1 MMEYLACFLFGA
13 VVALAGVKVGSFT
26 NGGERQ
32 EAAAKKNP
40 NPQAEYEEFRPVDDR
55 DEQRRSK
62 EIDEGIQNLMT
73 FSVNGKDGFDVGGL

>member
-13 VVALAGVKVGSFT
+13 VVALTRVKVGSFT

-40 NPQAEYEEFRPVDDR
+40 DPQAEDDR

>member
-40 NPQAEYEEFRPVDDR
+40 DPQAEDDR

-62 EIDEGIQNLMT
+62 EIDQGIQNLMT

>member
-1 MMEYLACFLFGA
+1 MFPVWCCGCPDR
-13 VVALAGVKVGSFT
+13 GKGSFT

-40 NPQAEYEEFRPVDDR
+40 DPQAEDDR

>member
-13 VVALAGVKVGSFT
+13 VVALTGVKVGSFT

-40 NPQAEYEEFRPVDDR
+40 NPQAEDDR

>member
-13 VVALAGVKVGSFT
+13 VVALTGVKVGSFT

-40 NPQAEYEEFRPVDDR
+40 NPQAEDDR

-73 FSVNGKDGFDVGGL
+73 FSVNGKGGFDVGVL

>member
-13 VVALAGVKVGSFT
+13 VVALTGVKVGSFT

-40 NPQAEYEEFRPVDDR
+40 NPQAEDDR

-62 EIDEGIQNLMT
+62 EIDEGLQNLMT

>member
-1 MMEYLACFLFGA
+1 MEYLACFLFGA
-13 VVALAGVKVGSFT
+13 VVALTGVKVGSFT

-40 NPQAEYEEFRPVDDR
+40 DPQAEDDR

-73 FSVNGKDGFDVGGL
+73 FSVKGKDGFDVGGL

>member
-40 NPQAEYEEFRPVDDR
+40 DPQAEDDR

-73 FSVNGKDGFDVGGL
+73 FSVNGKDGFDVGVL

>member
-13 VVALAGVKVGSFT
+13 VVALTGVKVGSFT

-32 EAAAKKNP
+32 EAAAKKNLD
-40 NPQAEYEEFRPVDDR
+40 PQAEDDR

>member
-26 NGGERQ
+26 NGGKRQ
-32 EAAAKKNP
+32 EHEAKKNLD
-40 NPQAEYEEFRPVDDR
+40 PQAEDDR

>member
-13 VVALAGVKVGSFT
+13 VVALTGVKVGSFT

-40 NPQAEYEEFRPVDDR
+40 DPQAEDDR

-73 FSVNGKDGFDVGGL
+73 FSVNGKDGFDVGVL

>member
-13 VVALAGVKVGSFT
+13 VVALTGVKVGSFT

-40 NPQAEYEEFRPVDDR
+40 NPQAEDDLSLIHISEPTRP
-55 DEQRRSK
+55 
-62 EIDEGIQNLMT
+62 
-73 FSVNGKDGFDVGGL
+73 

>member
-26 NGGERQ
+26 NGREQQ

-40 NPQAEYEEFRPVDDR
+40 DPQAEDDR

>member
-1 MMEYLACFLFGA
+1 MEYLACFLFGA

-40 NPQAEYEEFRPVDDR
+40 DPQAEDDR

>member
-32 EAAAKKNP
+32 EAAAKKNLD
-40 NPQAEYEEFRPVDDR
+40 PQAEDDR

-62 EIDEGIQNLMT
+62 EIDEGIHNLMT
-73 FSVNGKDGFDVGGL
+73 VSVTCKDGFDVGGL

>member
-1 MMEYLACFLFGA
+1 MEYLACFLFGA

-32 EAAAKKNP
+32 EAAAKKNLD
-40 NPQAEYEEFRPVDDR
+40 PQAEDDR

>member
-40 NPQAEYEEFRPVDDR
+40 NPQAEYEE
-55 DEQRRSK
+55 K
-62 EIDEGIQNLMT
+62 G
-73 FSVNGKDGFDVGGL
+73 

>member
-13 VVALAGVKVGSFT
+13 VVALTGVKVGSFT

-40 NPQAEYEEFRPVDDR
+40 DPQAEDDR

-62 EIDEGIQNLMT
+62 EIDEGIQNRMT

>member
-1 MMEYLACFLFGA
+1 MMEYLASFLLGA
-13 VVALAGVKVGSFT
+13 VVAQTGEKVGSFT
-26 NGGERQ
+26 NRGERQ
-32 EAAAKKNP
+32 EWAAKTNP
-40 NPQAEYEEFRPVDDR
+40 NPQAEDDR

>member
-40 NPQAEYEEFRPVDDR
+40 DPQAEDDR

-73 FSVNGKDGFDVGGL
+73 FSVNAKDGFDVGGL

>member
-1 MMEYLACFLFGA
+1 MEYLACFLFGA

-40 NPQAEYEEFRPVDDR
+40 NPQAEDDR

>member
-40 NPQAEYEEFRPVDDR
+40 NPQAEDDR

>member
-13 VVALAGVKVGSFT
+13 VVALTGVKVGSFT

-40 NPQAEYEEFRPVDDR
+40 NPEAEDDR

-73 FSVNGKDGFDVGGL
+73 FSVNGKDGFDVGVL

>member
-13 VVALAGVKVGSFT
+13 VVALTGVKVGSFT
-26 NGGERQ
+26 NGGERR
-32 EAAAKKNP
+32 KRRRRRI
-40 NPQAEYEEFRPVDDR
+40 RPAGEDDR

>member
-13 VVALAGVKVGSFT
+13 VVALTGVKVGSFT

-40 NPQAEYEEFRPVDDR
+40 NPQAEDDR

-62 EIDEGIQNLMT
+62 EIDEGIQT
-73 FSVNGKDGFDVGGL
+73 

>member
-13 VVALAGVKVGSFT
+13 VVALTGVKVGSFT
-26 NGGERQ
+26 NGGEQQ

-40 NPQAEYEEFRPVDDR
+40 DPQAEDDR

>member
-1 MMEYLACFLFGA
+1 MEYLACFLFGA
-13 VVALAGVKVGSFT
+13 VVALTGVKVGSFT

-40 NPQAEYEEFRPVDDR
+40 NPQAEDDR

>member
-1 MMEYLACFLFGA
+1 MKKYLACFLFGA

-26 NGGERQ
+26 NGGKRQ
-32 EAAAKKNP
+32 EAAAKKNLD
-40 NPQAEYEEFRPVDDR
+40 PQAEDDR

>member
-13 VVALAGVKVGSFT
+13 VVALAGVKGGSFT

-40 NPQAEYEEFRPVDDR
+40 DPQAEDDR

>member
-1 MMEYLACFLFGA
+1 MEYLACFLFGA
-13 VVALAGVKVGSFT
+13 VVALTGVKVGSFT

-40 NPQAEYEEFRPVDDR
+40 NPQAEDDR

-73 FSVNGKDGFDVGGL
+73 FSVNGKDGFDVGVL

>member
-1 MMEYLACFLFGA
+1 MMEYLAYFLFGA

-32 EAAAKKNP
+32 EAAAKKNLD
-40 NPQAEYEEFRPVDDR
+40 PQAEDDR

>member
-32 EAAAKKNP
+32 EEAAKKNP
-40 NPQAEYEEFRPVDDR
+40 DPQAEDDR

>member
-13 VVALAGVKVGSFT
+13 VVALTGVKVGSFT

-40 NPQAEYEEFRPVDDR
+40 NPQAEDDR

-62 EIDEGIQNLMT
+62 EIDEGIQNLMA
-73 FSVNGKDGFDVGGL
+73 FSVNGKDGFDVGVL

>member
-26 NGGERQ
+26 NVGERQ

-40 NPQAEYEEFRPVDDR
+40 DLQAEDDR

-73 FSVNGKDGFDVGGL
+73 FSVNCKDGFDVGGL